1 MDVSTFEIL
10 YKPLTP
16 PLGAG
21 TEAIARRVLQGY
33 FLTIANTEAFDF
45 RFRITFHITLPNPDN
60 PSRRL
65 EGNTLFITDVA
76 SSPDNVFSTAL
87 TRSPAGGNRY
97 VGSFVVPAGKTAL
110 VVLLPNISVP
120 TFFATTPADIEIRG
134 RVSLSLPCIFRKI
147 GRFFH
152 LSPQEGA
159 PARVL
164 LNAEHRSTYLPPG
177 WPVTAS
183 GDLDF
188 DQTGTGLTLASGK
201 ALNEVPQDRCIFFTP
216 AFEAVEPVLKRVPD
230 AVVLASDL
238 DEVEAA
244 AALIA
249 GLARLGPEN
258 EGLDALNRIIEQAGL
273 GVRLAPAPETSAK
286 K

>member
-16 PLGAG
+16 SLGAG

-45 RFRITFHITLPNPDN
+45 RFRIAFHITLPNPDN

-65 EGNTLFITDVA
+65 DGNTLFITDVA
-76 SSPDNVFSTAL
+76 SPDNVFSTTL

-110 VVLLPNISVP
+110 VVLLPNITVP

-134 RVSLSLPCIFRKI
+134 WVSLSLPCVFRKV
-147 GRFFH
+147 GRFFQ
-152 LSPQEGA
+152 LRPQEGA

-177 WPVTAS
+177 WPLTAS

-188 DQTGTGLTLASGK
+188 EQTGTNLTLASGK
-201 ALNEVPQDRCIFFTP
+201 GLNEVPQDRCFFFPP
-216 AFEAVEPVLKRVPD
+216 AFEAVEAVLNRVPD
-230 AVVLASDL
+230 AGVMASDL

-244 AALIA
+244 AALVA

-258 EGLDALNRIIEQAGL
+258 EGLDALNRVLEQAGL
-273 GVRLAPAPETSAK
+273 GVRLAPAPKTPLK